1 MRGGTIFG
9 GGGKVPVDG
18 GGLGEEGFAGAFR
31 AGADM
36 SKGLGKVLVL
46 VGLRVEIPI
55 RRVGLRLYRR
65 NSWILSFVDRD
76 GDPLDGIPRVCLL
89 GLRLAV
95 TVIIRGR

>member
-1 MRGGTIFG
+1 MVLG
-9 GGGKVPVDG
+9 GGGEVPVDG

-36 SKGLGKVLVL
+36 SERLGEVLVL
-46 VGLRVEIPI
+46 VGLGVEIPI
-55 RRVGLRLYRR
+55 GRIGLRLCRGD
-65 NSWILSFVDRD
+65 SGILSFVDRD
-76 GDPLDGIPRVCLL
+76 GDPSDGIPRVCLLL